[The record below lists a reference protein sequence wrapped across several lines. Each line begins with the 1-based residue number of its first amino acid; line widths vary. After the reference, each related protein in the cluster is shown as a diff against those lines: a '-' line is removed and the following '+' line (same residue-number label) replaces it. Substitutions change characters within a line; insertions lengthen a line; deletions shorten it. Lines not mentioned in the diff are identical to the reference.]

1 MQIISRTG
9 WLAHF
14 IAFISGSLITLSL
27 SPFNIWPLAIFS
39 VALLYLG
46 LQKLEQRAAMAR
58 CWWFGFGLFAS
69 GASWVYVSIHQF
81 GSAPP
86 ILAGILTLLFV
97 AGLALFFIP
106 LGYLWARW
114 LRSNHAILNIFSFAA
129 LWVAL
134 EIFRGWFLTGFPWL
148 YIGYSQTVGL
158 LRGLAPLGG
167 VWLISFVLA
176 LSGTALIYAYQ
187 TQTIKHRIASN
198 TAILIVWLLCIP
210 FAFINWT
217 EPSSKPISILAIQG
231 NIDQNMK
238 WDSHRL
244 SYQLAL
250 YRDMTIT
257 QPRAD
262 LIIWPET
269 AVPIHKDRAEVYLA
283 GIQSWA
289 LRQNSGFITG
299 IPMLLPDETGRS
311 YYYNGITAGALA
323 QGDYLKQKLVPFGEY
338 VPLQDSLRGLID
350 FFDLPMSDFR
360 PGPKEQNLLSL
371 KDQKIAPFI
380 CYEVVY
386 PDFAAGLS
394 AQSNVLLTISND
406 AWFGESIG
414 PIQHLQMA
422 QMRALEANRWMI
434 RSTNNG
440 ISVLIDPQGRIT
452 KQAPQFEQT
461 VLVGEVTPMQ
471 GLTPYLRFKSWPL
484 LIIISLL
491 LASSFLLVIKQNI
504 SR

>member
-1 MQIISRTG
+1 MPIISRAG

-27 SPFNIWPLAIFS
+27 APFNLWPLAILS

-46 LQKLEQRAAMAR
+46 LDKLGQRAAMAR
-58 CWWFGFGLFAS
+58 SWWFGFGLFAS

-114 LRSNHAILNIFSFAA
+114 LRTNNAFFNIFSFAA

-148 YIGYSQTVGL
+148 YLGYSQTSSL

-176 LSGTALIYAYQ
+176 LTATAIVYTYQHRILGTATLCLIWL
-187 TQTIKHRIASN
+187 AS
-198 TAILIVWLLCIP
+198 TPLVL
-210 FAFINWT
+210 INWT
-217 EPSSKPISILAIQG
+217 TPSSKPLSVLAVQG

-238 WDSHRL
+238 WDSYRL

-250 YRDMTIT
+250 YRDMTIA

-269 AVPIHKDRAEVYLA
+269 AVPINKDRAEVYLA
-283 GIQSWA
+283 GIQAWA
-289 LRQNSGFITG
+289 LRQESGFITG
-299 IPMLLPDETGRS
+299 IPMLLPDETGKT
-311 YYYNGITAGALA
+311 YYYNGVTAGALA

-360 PGPKEQNLLSL
+360 PGPKEQSLLSL

-422 QMRALEANRWMI
+422 QMRAIEAGRWMI

-440 ISVLIDPQGRIT
+440 ISALIDPQGKVIT
-452 KQAPQFEQT
+452 QAPQFEQT
-461 VLVGEVTPMQ
+461 VLTGNVIPMQ

-484 LIIISLL
+484 LILISFL
-491 LASSFLLVIKQNI
+491 LASAFLLAKKYKKTI